1 MMDLAQRLPD
11 SVTYGGRRYKLRTEF
26 FRVLQCFE
34 IIRNQ
39 DFLPEDQIAMC
50 LKILVR
56 GRIPPTLAARVD
68 LFKSILE
75 QYINPEK
82 PKKKQPKAMDFEH
95 DAKYIFA
102 GFMQAYHI
110 DLTCSTL
117 HWWSFLA
124 LLACLPDDTKMAQII
139 HIRTCELPKPTKH
152 NAEQRAKLIRLK
164 AEWAVHKTDEERARE
179 LQEGLKKMVVA
190 MESMTAKR

>member
-56 GRIPPTLAARVD
+56 GRIPSTFPERVKLFEAILA
-68 LFKSILE
+68 
-75 QYINPEK
+75 QYVNPE
-82 PKKKQPKAMDFEH
+82 PKKKKQKKSIDFEH

-102 GFMQAYHI
+102 AFVQAYQI
-110 DLTCSTL
+110 DLTCSDL
-117 HWWSFLA
+117 HWWKFLA
-124 LLACLPDDTKMAQII
+124 LLSCLPDDTKMAQII
-139 HIRTCELPKPTKH
+139 HIRTCELPKPTKY
-152 NAEQRAKLIRLK
+152 NAEQRAKLSRQK
-164 AEWAVHKTDEERARE
+164 AEFAVYKTDEERARE
-179 LQEGLKKMVVA
+179 FQEGLKGMVIA
-190 MESMTAKR
+190 MESMIKR